1 MLSIRIFTSLEQVS
15 AASIIELPVI
25 DEVIEDI
32 NKPNKTLEAE
42 VHSIESKQS
51 PRVIPVLKIRFV
63 HHTFSRFIRIALCA
77 CHSCPYYEW
86 TKIRAHKQTI
96 SHLKALNFFM
106 GSNPQIFSIKDST
119 DMVNHFDTPLF
130 VTVTTSKVHIFWEG
144 HKILR
149 NLHLTFDYSTYSQ
162 K

>member
-25 DEVIEDI
+25 DEIKE
-32 NKPNKTLEAE
+32 PNKTLEAE

-63 HHTFSRFIRIALCA
+63 NLSTLSWFIRIALCA

-106 GSNPQIFSIKDST
+106 GSNPQIISIKDST